1 MTQPQLLIG
10 IAPLIAQADKLKS
23 DLDDQIKEGNDQETD
38 KLARAYEEALHR
50 ILNFKCETQD
60 CLIKKLVFSQS
71 ILSADYSTTSLVQQV
86 FQNLIN
92 DAEVIA
98 AQR

>member
-1 MTQPQLLIG
+1 MNQPQLPKG
-10 IAPLIAQADKLKS
+10 IAPLIAHAEKLKS
-23 DLDDQIKEGNDQETD
+23 DLDEQINEGNDQETD
-38 KLARAYEEALHR
+38 NLARTYEDALQR

-71 ILSADYSTTSLVQQV
+71 VLTADYSTTSLVQEV

-92 DAEVIA
+92 DAEFIA